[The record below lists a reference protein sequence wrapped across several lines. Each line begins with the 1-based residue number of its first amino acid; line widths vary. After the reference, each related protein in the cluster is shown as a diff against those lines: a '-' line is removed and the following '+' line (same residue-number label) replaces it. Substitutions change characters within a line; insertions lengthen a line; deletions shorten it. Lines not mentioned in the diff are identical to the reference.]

1 MERSGGSGDWIADG
15 DTEPG
20 VYPVA
25 AARPHEKDAGLP
37 SAAIERAD
45 YEPIERALQES
56 EERYHYTIALSPL
69 VAWTADAIG
78 GILEVDDRGLELT
91 GLSFEEARGRGFFK
105 AVHPDD
111 RAGVAAMWRQNATLG
126 HPIDND
132 VRMRLADG
140 SYRWHRSRAAPR
152 RAPSGKIL
160 RWYGTIEDI
169 HDRKLAADAIR
180 WAAEHD
186 GLTGVWNRGA
196 FYKGL
201 EAAIASAAAEGSDV
215 ALLLFDLDNFKQV
228 NDQFGHDIGDAL
240 LRDVASRLTRAAG
253 DPMMAGR
260 LGGDEFALFLARPDP
275 QQLATSVKQAIAAFE
290 RPFRHGEIT
299 YYCRS
304 SIGLALY
311 PAHGAEGETLRKN
324 ADLALYDAKVA
335 GGGAVR
341 TFRSELRLNMQ
352 ARLSMLSVARHAL
365 ERDRIIPFYQ
375 PKFDLR
381 TARVTGF
388 EALLRWTHPG
398 HGLQFP
404 GAISAAFDDPELA
417 VAIGERIQERVIAD
431 VRGWLDRGLGFGRV
445 AINASAAEFRS
456 TDFAVRLLER
466 LAQKNVPATCVE
478 LEVTESVFLSHDAG
492 HVRRIIATLS
502 EAGVSIALDDFGTG
516 FASLAHLK
524 QFHVDVLKID
534 RSFVSQ
540 LPDDCDG
547 AIVRAIVGLGRSL
560 GITTV
565 AEGIETIAQ
574 RDLLL
579 ADGCDLGQGFLF
591 SKAIRASEVPG
602 LLQRQEVVN
611 PPRDRRSG
619 PGRRRRDGV

>member
-1 MERSGGSGDWIADG
+1 MERSGGIGDWIADG
-15 DTEPG
+15 DTEHG
-20 VYPVA
+20 VYPA
-25 AARPHEKDAGLP
+25 ATSRPRENDASLP
-37 SAAIERAD
+37 SMPIERAD
-45 YEPIERALQES
+45 HEPIERALQES
-56 EERYHYTIALSPL
+56 EERYRYTIALSPL

-91 GLSFEEARGRGFFK
+91 GISFENARGRGFFK

-111 RAGVAAMWRQNATLG
+111 RSRMAAMWRQNATLG

-152 RAPSGKIL
+152 RDTSGKIL

-201 EAAIASAAAEGSDV
+201 EVAIASAAAEGSDV

-240 LRDVASRLTRAAG
+240 LRDVALRLTGAAEE
-253 DPMMAGR
+253 PMMAGR

-275 QQLATSVKQAIAAFE
+275 QQLAMSAKQAIAAFE

-381 TARVTGF
+381 TDRVTGF
-388 EALLRWTHPG
+388 EALLRWSHPG

-404 GAISAAFDDPELA
+404 GAIAAAFDDPELA
-417 VAIGERIQERVIAD
+417 VAIGERMHERVIAD
-431 VRGWLDRGLGFGRV
+431 IQVWLKSGLAFGQI

-456 TDFAVRLLER
+456 PDFAARLLER
-466 LAQKNVPATCVE
+466 LARANVPASCIE
-478 LEVTESVFLSHDAG
+478 LEVTECVFLSHDAG
-492 HVRRIIATLS
+492 HVRRIIAALS

-574 RDLLL
+574 RDQLL

-591 SKAIRASEVPG
+591 SKAVPAADVPR
-602 LLQRQEVVN
+602 LLQSQDVAY

-619 PGRRRRDGV
+619 RGRRLRDGT